1 MSLFQGLFKSRRKS
15 LSEARH
21 QVFDDRKN
29 LGNDYRKNI
38 LKNSI
43 STYIWRN
50 NQMSDFITFIQEVL
64 ADLVDSV
71 NHVKSYKS
79 YTIKKNDKK
88 IR

>member
-1 MSLFQGLFKSRRKS
+1 MSLFQGLFKSRRKK
-15 LSEARH
+15 LSEARNS
-21 QVFDDRKN
+21 VFDD
-29 LGNDYRKNI
+29 RKNI

-50 NQMSDFITFIQEVL
+50 NQMNDFVTFLQEVL

-71 NHVKSYKS
+71 NHLKIHKS
-79 YTIKKNDKK
+79 YTMKKNDKK